1 MLCGL
6 VHVCAQ
12 EHLHATQPSLTV
24 MIFLERGRFGPIGSR
39 ALCPAALW
47 HPGVERWWNRAHV
60 KRGKS
65 WSLAVPF
72 GD

>member
-24 MIFLERGRFGPIGSR
+24 TIFLERGRFGPIGSR
-39 ALCPAALW
+39 ALSCSTVASWGGMVVEQSSCQKRKELEPRCPLW
-47 HPGVERWWNRAHV
+47 
-60 KRGKS
+60 
-65 WSLAVPF
+65 
-72 GD
+72 